1 MTVVRKK
8 KKRLKATKK
17 KKKRVLR
24 WLNSII
30 QTGKFIFHH
39 GGDGVGLLKCY
50 LVTEHK
56 LMTV

>member
-17 KKKRVLR
+17 NRVLR

-39 GGDGVGLLKCY
+39 GGEGVGLLKCY